1 MGKANERELAV
12 LLVDR
17 LDTHSRESSPPLFIA
32 DGEKMERLV
41 RLTSSSSLLKVVFIG
56 WLLSIASVFKD
67 AIKFLDAASLIG
79 AYKSSKTLKSYRVFE
94 KIFQISV

>member
-32 DGEKMERLV
+32 DGDKME
-41 RLTSSSSLLKVVFIG
+41 
-56 WLLSIASVFKD
+56 
-67 AIKFLDAASLIG
+67 
-79 AYKSSKTLKSYRVFE
+79 
-94 KIFQISV
+94 